1 MIDFGTN
8 IADNGCVMDQKQLNR
23 LRQKR
28 EENGLC
34 VTCGRRC
41 FKKSLRNRRL
51 LPISIEGEV
60 ENGIC
65 LKCNTLPQYYE
76 NPSSEKQADR
86 DLDLELALKLSLL
99 EF

>member
-1 MIDFGTN
+1 MLQEQNNLRRNRIRMIDFGTN
-8 IADNGCVMDQKQLNR
+8 IADNGCVMDQEQLNR

-28 EENGLC
+28 LENGLC
-34 VTCGRRC
+34 MTCGRRC
-41 FKKSLRNRRL
+41 FKKSLPNRRL

-65 LKCNTLPQYYE
+65 LKC
-76 NPSSEKQADR
+76 DI
-86 DLDLELALKLSLL
+86 DLEHALKLSLL